1 MVESGNFYNGRFL
14 STIPQLQKEIHKT
27 TTVFFHHPCLEY
39 HHPCAEN
46 LSGSNF
52 KPYSPTEL
60 ASDLHLVKLGGLS
73 NHSGK
78 RGKSPYFITTPTC
91 NLKKYL
97 EIT

>member
-39 HHPCAEN
+39 HYPCAEN
-46 LSGSNF
+46 LSGRILN
-52 KPYSPTEL
+52 PTSTFL
-60 ASDLHLVKLGGLS
+60 NLVDFPIEE
-73 NHSGK
+73 
-78 RGKSPYFITTPTC
+78 GKSPYFITTPTC
-91 NLKKYL
+91 NLKKHL